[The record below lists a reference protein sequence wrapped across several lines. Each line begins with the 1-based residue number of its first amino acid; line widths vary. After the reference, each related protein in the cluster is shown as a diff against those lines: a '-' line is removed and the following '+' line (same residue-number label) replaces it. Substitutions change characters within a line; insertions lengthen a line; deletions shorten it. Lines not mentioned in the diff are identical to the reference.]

1 MRREG
6 RRGPEGQ
13 RPASSTKDLTHLTF
27 QCNDCSGE
35 NSHDSDCDQRLVPC
49 PYAYPKPC
57 KEKFTFRNLLRD
69 FEMNHGQI
77 EVTLESLI
85 IVYTRN
91 MFFDKIS
98 LLHAVIRA
106 LHDFRRGASRGA
118 IFFFRPENF

>member
-1 MRREG
+1 M
-6 RRGPEGQ
+6 
-13 RPASSTKDLTHLTF
+13 
-27 QCNDCSGE
+27 
-35 NSHDSDCDQRLVPC
+35 
-49 PYAYPKPC
+49 PK
-57 KEKFTFRNLLRD
+57 NLLKYCTV
-69 FEMNHGQI
+69 FVLFKLFCFNLI
-77 EVTLESLI
+77 TLESLI

>member
-1 MRREG
+1 MS
-6 RRGPEGQ
+6 
-13 RPASSTKDLTHLTF
+13 SSTVQVAKV
-27 QCNDCSGE
+27 S
-35 NSHDSDCDQRLVPC
+35 
-49 PYAYPKPC
+49 
-57 KEKFTFRNLLRD
+57 FTS
-69 FEMNHGQI
+69 
-77 EVTLESLI
+77 TLESLI